1 MPAVDGKA
9 GTRPESTSDRSASW
23 LPQPEPSEEL
33 ACDETGI
40 VPGKAVP
47 TWALNSKDT
56 KMRGWLRDRVE
67 RQARLMSTMLERIGI
82 DPGLAALRGR
92 TFAAAGRRCLWCA
105 ASQQCER
112 WLEET
117 GSAARGPSF
126 CPNTQ
131 IFEEVRSVR
140 STATNSGAG
149 TVSG

>member
-9 GTRPESTSDRSASW
+9 GTRPKSTRDRSALP
-23 LPQPEPSEEL
+23 LPQAEPSEAL
-33 ACDETGI
+33 ACNETGT

-47 TWALNSKDT
+47 TRALNAKDA
-56 KMRGWLRDRVE
+56 KMQGWLRGRVA
-67 RQARLMSTMLERIGI
+67 RRARLMGTMMERIGV

-92 TFAAAGRRCLWCA
+92 SFTAAGRRCLWCA

-117 GSAARGPSF
+117 GSADRGPSF
-126 CPNTQ
+126 CPNTPF
-131 IFEEVRSVR
+131 FEDVRSVR
-140 STATNSGAG
+140 STVTRSGAG